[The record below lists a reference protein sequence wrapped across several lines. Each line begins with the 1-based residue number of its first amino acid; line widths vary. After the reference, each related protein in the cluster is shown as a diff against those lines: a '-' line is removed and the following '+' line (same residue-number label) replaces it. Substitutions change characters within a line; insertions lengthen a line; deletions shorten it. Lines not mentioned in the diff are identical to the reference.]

1 MDYQRKE
8 SESFMDW
15 KLRLITGKIEKTLD
29 LDWSEIVQILGL
41 DCSADHLRKTAYGLY
56 EASKYFEEKIKDGI
70 NEDNILKELELKK
83 QELEKEKIKVQT
95 ERIAL
100 NQALREEA
108 RFELFIEHAV
118 KAIREVK
125 PIQINTSINTDSIE
139 NINQSGLLI
148 FADPH
153 YAKEFKILGLYGE
166 VINEYSIEIF
176 EKRMWKLLDKTVK
189 IINKEGFKKIS
200 VFNLGDE
207 LEGILRIGQLM
218 TLKLGLVDSAIAF
231 AYFIAG
237 WLNELS
243 KYVLIDYYSTEG
255 NHTDVRL
262 LTGKKGDFPQENM
275 SKVIQTLVAEILRD
289 NPNIIIHK
297 NNTDKIFV
305 NIEGFN
311 ILGIHGEEK
320 NVMQAIR
327 DFSFIYN
334 TQIDYLCTGHKHH
347 ANSINAGVGKGCIGV
362 GSVIGIDDF
371 SMKLKRT
378 SNPTATFAIF
388 ERGIGKV
395 DEKTIYLD

>member
-70 NEDNILKELELKK
+70 NDDNIFKELELKK

-95 ERIAL
+95 ERITL

-176 EKRMWKLLDKTVK
+176 EKRECGNFLIK
-189 IINKEGFKKIS
+189 
-200 VFNLGDE
+200 
-207 LEGILRIGQLM
+207 R
-218 TLKLGLVDSAIAF
+218 
-231 AYFIAG
+231 
-237 WLNELS
+237 S
-243 KYVLIDYYSTEG
+243 K
-255 NHTDVRL
+255 
-262 LTGKKGDFPQENM
+262 
-275 SKVIQTLVAEILRD
+275 
-289 NPNIIIHK
+289 
-297 NNTDKIFV
+297 
-305 NIEGFN
+305 
-311 ILGIHGEEK
+311 
-320 NVMQAIR
+320 
-327 DFSFIYN
+327 
-334 TQIDYLCTGHKHH
+334 
-347 ANSINAGVGKGCIGV
+347 
-362 GSVIGIDDF
+362 
-371 SMKLKRT
+371 
-378 SNPTATFAIF
+378 
-388 ERGIGKV
+388 
-395 DEKTIYLD
+395 

>member
-70 NEDNILKELELKK
+70 NEDNIFKELELKK

-207 LEGILRIGQLM
+207 LDGILRVGQLM

-388 ERGIGKV
+388 ERGVGKV

>member
-70 NEDNILKELELKK
+70 NEDNIFKELELKK

-125 PIQINTSINTDSIE
+125 PIQINTSIYTDSIE

-311 ILGIHGEEK
+311 VLGIHGEEK

-378 SNPTATFAIF
+378 SNPTATFVIF

>member
-1 MDYQRKE
+1 
-8 SESFMDW
+8 
-15 KLRLITGKIEKTLD
+15 
-29 LDWSEIVQILGL
+29 
-41 DCSADHLRKTAYGLY
+41 
-56 EASKYFEEKIKDGI
+56 
-70 NEDNILKELELKK
+70 
-83 QELEKEKIKVQT
+83 
-95 ERIAL
+95 
-100 NQALREEA
+100 
-108 RFELFIEHAV
+108 
-118 KAIREVK
+118 
-125 PIQINTSINTDSIE
+125 
-139 NINQSGLLI
+139 
-148 FADPH
+148 
-153 YAKEFKILGLYGE
+153 
-166 VINEYSIEIF
+166 
-176 EKRMWKLLDKTVK
+176 
-189 IINKEGFKKIS
+189 
-200 VFNLGDE
+200 
-207 LEGILRIGQLM
+207 M

-311 ILGIHGEEK
+311 VLGIHGEEK

-362 GSVIGIDDF
+362 GSIIGIDDF

-388 ERGIGKV
+388 EHGVGKV

>member
-70 NEDNILKELELKK
+70 NEDNIFKELELKK

-207 LEGILRIGQLM
+207 LDGILRVGQLM

-311 ILGIHGEEK
+311 VLGIHGEEK

-388 ERGIGKV
+388 ERGVGKV

>member
-1 MDYQRKE
+1 MDYQKRE

-29 LDWSEIVQILGL
+29 LDWSEIVQILNL
-41 DCSADHLRKTAYGLY
+41 DCSADHLRKTSYGLY
-56 EASKYFEEKIKDGI
+56 EGSKYYEEKIKDGI
-70 NEDNILKELELKK
+70 NDDNIFKELELKK

-95 ERIAL
+95 ERITL

-118 KAIREVK
+118 KAIREVN
-125 PIQINTSINTDSIE
+125 PIQINTSINVDYTD
-139 NINQSGLLI
+139 NANQSGLLI
-148 FADPH
+148 FSDPH

-166 VINEYSIEIF
+166 IINEYSIDIF
-176 EKRMWKLLDKTVK
+176 EKRMWKLLDNAVK
-189 IINKEGFKKIS
+189 IINKEGFKRIS

-207 LEGILRIGQLM
+207 LEGILRVGQLM
-218 TLKLGLVDSAIAF
+218 SLKLGLVDSAIAF
-231 AYFIAG
+231 SYFIAG

-262 LTGKKGDFPQENM
+262 LTGKKGEFPQENM
-275 SKVIQTLVAEILRD
+275 SKVIQTLVEEILRD
-289 NPNIIIHK
+289 NPNVTIHK
-297 NNTDKIFV
+297 NNTEKIFV

-347 ANSINAGVGKGCIGV
+347 SNSINAGVGKGCIGV
-362 GSVIGIDDF
+362 GSIIGIDDF

-388 ERGIGKV
+388 ERGVGKI

>member
-56 EASKYFEEKIKDGI
+56 EASKHFEEKIKDGI

-207 LEGILRIGQLM
+207 LEGILRVGQLM